1 MINDIQTFSSTD
13 VRQGWDKLCEQV
25 VFLYQLPPQV
35 KQEVGDFF
43 IDLLWSTKYGDGTV
57 SLPQEPLIV
66 EPIIKQ
72 SDEDNGT
79 TTDSALVTNDITD
92 NSDSDVEK
100 TS

>member
-1 MINDIQTFSSTD
+1 MIKDMQTFSFTD

-43 IDLLWSTKYGDGTV
+43 VDLLWSTKYGDGTAP
-57 SLPQEPLIV
+57 LPQEPIIA
-66 EPIIKQ
+66 EPIIEQ
-72 SDEDNGT
+72 SKE
-79 TTDSALVTNDITD
+79 
-92 NSDSDVEK
+92 NSDSETDTALATNNETDDTDNNVEK

>member
-1 MINDIQTFSSTD
+1 MIKDIQTFSSTD

-43 IDLLWSTKYGDGTV
+43 VDLLWSIKYGDGTV
-57 SLPQEPLIV
+57 PLPQEPLIV

-72 SDEDNGT
+72 PDEDNGT
-79 TTDSALVTNDITD
+79 TTDSALATNDETSDTD
-92 NSDSDVEK
+92 NDVEK

>member
-1 MINDIQTFSSTD
+1 MIRDMLIFSSQD

-43 IDLLWSTKYGDGTV
+43 VDLLWSNKYGDGTV
-57 SLPQEPLIV
+57 PLPQEPIEV
-66 EPIIKQ
+66 EPIIEQ
-72 SDEDNGT
+72 SIEDSNSETDTALAADNGT
-79 TTDSALVTNDITD
+79 SDKD
-92 NSDSDVEK
+92 NNVEK

>member
-1 MINDIQTFSSTD
+1 MIKDIQTFSSTD

-43 IDLLWSTKYGDGTV
+43 VDLLWSTKYGDGTV
-57 SLPQEPLIV
+57 PLPQEPIDV
-66 EPIIKQ
+66 TPIENDDSKTDTALAAN
-72 SDEDNGT
+72 DEGDMAT
-79 TTDSALVTNDITD
+79 EDT
-92 NSDSDVEK
+92 EK